1 MRPTE
6 YRIRNHRVDSHGEK
20 GYRSTK
26 DGLSDWKCN
35 KCSYINRHYR
45 NKCNRC
51 HSLKLQIDHKR
62 YRKEDHRLNEQKTV
76 TGNDWVCTNRECTF
90 VNKCYSG
97 SCIKCNC
104 LRDGNESKNINVDG
118 SATYRTEN
126 DSYGSNRNLMAQFG
140 LPTSFGPD
148 SFALDKCEIKL
159 QPNKTQSP
167 NEDNNNDAMAALG
180 LPTCFA
186 NPNRNAVDV
195 DPSSEPCENIRST
208 SRKVPAVDGSA
219 TYRTDNDSQGSNR
232 ALLAPFGL
240 PTSFGR
246 NTSPLDNCKIKLQP
260 NETKSPKDINN
271 DAMVAL
277 GLPTCFANPN
287 RNAVD
292 VDTSCDPCGNI
303 RSTSRKVPAKG
314 EWMTEYKKDLQYYQ
328 DHFVEGDWYCKPC
341 GNLRNRQTHS
351 ACYQCH
357 QPRNRKTSNA
367 SYNPLRENREWNCPV
382 RNTGNPDS
390 GFQCTPYYNNQNQMK
405 SEYKSNST
413 KTKHLLKDWW
423 CTTCRSSNLFDR
435 ITCFRCRYP
444 RPKIQTEQRNTH
456 TTLIATDQIDYKT
469 CCSPKL
475 NPRRACIADEG
486 QKEAVHPPISNPC
499 ESFSTKLDNIEGSRK
514 IINKTSKINPDVF
527 LPTCSPST
535 KSLTT
540 DHPAIHL
547 DSNSHT
553 LKVSKI
559 VNENTTRMD
568 HITHSTKTT
577 SRRMSSPAFSN
588 CSPFSVRTT
597 SVSPLHR
604 NLANNSDTNET
615 TVYADHRESEEKL
628 CNERNPDD
636 ISSPKTALQI
646 AKKSSCVSNLGFRFH
661 GNGNR
666 CRASSSMSG
675 VSAASRTDLQRHS
688 LPHKRRPVESHRQVE
703 KEHTIYAKGP
713 KLAESTAA
721 VNGTSWSQ
729 YYNDQSR
736 KQEEKKKR
744 DIENLRPVRNRL
756 AELAGGYLTGD
767 GTSTGKFEIAE
778 HKENSSGN
786 VQIECIDLVE
796 PDLEHESDIIIL
808 PSESSKNIAIIHL
821 DSNSHNDNEIE
832 EHNEISR
839 ALRSNLPDDEKQA
852 ILAKY
857 GIKVK
862 NSECD
867 NSKKNQDDDFWLVDK
882 VLEIEKALLCDK
894 TTTSNEKRDNSIE
907 IVTLE

>member
-1 MRPTE
+1 
-6 YRIRNHRVDSHGEK
+6 
-20 GYRSTK
+20 
-26 DGLSDWKCN
+26 
-35 KCSYINRHYR
+35 
-45 NKCNRC
+45 
-51 HSLKLQIDHKR
+51 
-62 YRKEDHRLNEQKTV
+62 
-76 TGNDWVCTNRECTF
+76 
-90 VNKCYSG
+90 VN
-97 SCIKCNC
+97 
-104 LRDGNESKNINVDG
+104 
-118 SATYRTEN
+118 
-126 DSYGSNRNLMAQFG
+126 
-140 LPTSFGPD
+140 
-148 SFALDKCEIKL
+148 
-159 QPNKTQSP
+159 
-167 NEDNNNDAMAALG
+167 
-180 LPTCFA
+180 
-186 NPNRNAVDV
+186 
-195 DPSSEPCENIRST
+195 
-208 SRKVPAVDGSA
+208 
-219 TYRTDNDSQGSNR
+219 
-232 ALLAPFGL
+232 
-240 PTSFGR
+240 
-246 NTSPLDNCKIKLQP
+246 
-260 NETKSPKDINN
+260 
-271 DAMVAL
+271 
-277 GLPTCFANPN
+277 
-287 RNAVD
+287 
-292 VDTSCDPCGNI
+292 
-303 RSTSRKVPAKG
+303 
-314 EWMTEYKKDLQYYQ
+314 
-328 DHFVEGDWYCKPC
+328 
-341 GNLRNRQTHS
+341 
-351 ACYQCH
+351 
-357 QPRNRKTSNA
+357 
-367 SYNPLRENREWNCPV
+367 
-382 RNTGNPDS
+382 
-390 GFQCTPYYNNQNQMK
+390 
-405 SEYKSNST
+405 
-413 KTKHLLKDWW
+413 
-423 CTTCRSSNLFDR
+423 
-435 ITCFRCRYP
+435 
-444 RPKIQTEQRNTH
+444 
-456 TTLIATDQIDYKT
+456 
-469 CCSPKL
+469 
-475 NPRRACIADEG
+475 
-486 QKEAVHPPISNPC
+486 PPISNPC

-540 DHPAIHL
+540 DHLAIHL

-604 NLANNSDTNET
+604 NLANNSDSNET

-628 CNERNPDD
+628 CNERNQDD

-756 AELAGGYLTGD
+756 AELAGGYITGD
-767 GTSTGKFEIAE
+767 GTSTGKFENAE
-778 HKENSSGN
+778 LKENSSGN

-882 VLEIEKALLCDK
+882 VLETEKALFCDK
-894 TTTSNEKRDNSIE
+894 TTTSNEKRDTSIE